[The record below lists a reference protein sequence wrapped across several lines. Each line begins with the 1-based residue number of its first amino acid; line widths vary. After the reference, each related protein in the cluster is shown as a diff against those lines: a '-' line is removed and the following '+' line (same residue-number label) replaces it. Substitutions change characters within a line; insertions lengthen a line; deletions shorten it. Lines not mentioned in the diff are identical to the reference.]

1 MATLL
6 FSLEEL
12 AHREGLAVAPAPAAW
27 SLRFRLKFQLGN
39 RERSAEGAGFKSHR
53 PTVIVQALLAL
64 TTRPGEEAET
74 VAYLVEVTP
83 GFGDADVG
91 ARGSRN
97 DRGAAL
103 LIASNLENSLR
114 IAIEGGD
121 QS

>member
-1 MATLL
+1 M
-6 FSLEEL
+6 
-12 AHREGLAVAPAPAAW
+12 
-27 SLRFRLKFQLGN
+27 
-39 RERSAEGAGFKSHR
+39 
-53 PTVIVQALLAL
+53 QALLAL

-114 IAIEGGD
+114 IAIEGRGSIVSSSLQASQEIAII
-121 QS
+121 QSEVHLGNTGSNWYR